1 MKKKL
6 GILALIVLAGLFVFH
21 RTNLGSY
28 VCTAWANVTQ
38 GVKRQVPLEFEVDR
52 IRHEIAHLDDDM
64 RAQLSPIAEEM
75 ATVKTLRRK
84 VQVTRF
90 NLKNEKASL
99 LALTRQLESGTKF
112 ISTGDE
118 EYSAEDM
125 KAKLTSDF
133 AAYQRCEA
141 ELKSQEQLL
150 AAKEQSLKAVRDQL
164 ASMKTLKRD
173 LEVQLA
179 QLEAELKTVRLAQTK
194 DKYQLDDSRL
204 SDIKASLA
212 DIEHRLNVERA
223 KTELNG
229 HFASPA
235 VPAHKRIRPT
245 AELTAAVKKYFG
257 EGSAPKAEKVA
268 AEKN

>member
-1 MKKKL
+1 MKKKI
-6 GILALIVLAGLFVFH
+6 GILALIVLVGLFVCH

-28 VCTAWANVTQ
+28 LATAWANVTQ
-38 GVKRQVPLEFEVDR
+38 TAKRQVPLEFEIDR

-84 VQVTRF
+84 VQVTRDS
-90 NLKNEKASL
+90 LKIQKASL
-99 LALTRQLESGTKF
+99 LSMTRELESGGKY
-112 ISTGDE
+112 ISSGDE
-118 EYSAEDM
+118 EYSAEDV
-125 KAKLTSDF
+125 KAKLARDF
-133 AAYQRCEA
+133 ASYQRCEA

-150 AAKEQSLKAVRDQL
+150 SAKEQSLKAVRDQL

-229 HFASPA
+229 QFASTMAP
-235 VPAHKRIRPT
+235 VRKKPRPT
-245 AELTAAVKKYFG
+245 GELTAAVKKYFG
-257 EGSAPKAEKVA
+257 ETTVSKPEKVA
-268 AEKN
+268 AENK